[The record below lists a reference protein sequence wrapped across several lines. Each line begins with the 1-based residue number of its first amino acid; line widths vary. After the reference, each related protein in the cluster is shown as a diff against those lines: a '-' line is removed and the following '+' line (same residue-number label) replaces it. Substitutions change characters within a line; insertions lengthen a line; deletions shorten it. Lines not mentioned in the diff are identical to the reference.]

1 MILTGEEFQRIRAQA
16 EGEYPSECCGVVL
29 TRDGSPSERLL
40 LPCRN
45 VQNEL
50 HAKDPSRHPR
60 DARTAYHMDPQN
72 LLRIGRLEGDGY
84 RVRTI
89 YHSHIDAGAYFSE
102 TDKKN
107 ALLQGEPLYP
117 EAAYVVFSVVEGK
130 VAATAAFAWNPDAKN
145 FVPVE
150 LPDLPL
156 GGAPLQ
162 IGRAHV

>member
-1 MILTGEEFQRIRAQA
+1 MILTRFEFRQIRIQA
-16 EGEYPSECCGVVL
+16 EVEYPSECCGVVL
-29 TRDGSPSERLL
+29 VRNGAPGERLL

-45 VQNEL
+45 VQDEF
-50 HAKDPSRHPR
+50 HAKDPEKYPR
-60 DARTAYHMDPQN
+60 DSRTAYHLDPQN

-117 EAAYVVFSVVEGK
+117 EAAYVVVSVVEGK
-130 VAATAAFAWNPDAKN
+130 VKAAAAFVWNPEVRN
-145 FVPVE
+145 FVPLE
-150 LPDLPL
+150 LPALPL
-156 GGAPLQ
+156 
-162 IGRAHV
+162 

>member
-1 MILTGEEFQRIRAQA
+1 MILTGEEFRRIRDQA
-16 EGEYPSECCGVVL
+16 EREYPSECCGVVL
-29 TRDGSPSERLL
+29 VRNGAPGERLL

-45 VQNEL
+45 VQDEF
-50 HAKDPSRHPR
+50 HAKDPEKYPGDS
-60 DARTAYHMDPQN
+60 RTAYRLDSQD

-117 EAAYVVFSVVEGK
+117 EAAYVVVSVVEGK
-130 VAATAAFAWNPDAKN
+130 VKAAAAFVWNPEVRN
-145 FVPVE
+145 FVPLE
-150 LPDLPL
+150 LPALPL
-156 GGAPLQ
+156 
-162 IGRAHV
+162 

>member
-1 MILTGEEFQRIRAQA
+1 MIVTREEFGRIRRQA
-16 EGEYPSECCGVVL
+16 EAEYPSECCGVVL
-29 TRDGSPSERLL
+29 VQQGAPNDRLL
-40 LPCRN
+40 VPCRN

-60 DARTAYHMDPQN
+60 DARTAYHMDPKD

-102 TDKKN
+102 TDKQN
-107 ALLQGEPLYP
+107 ALMQNEPLYP
-117 EAAYVVFSVVEGK
+117 EAAYVVLAVAGGK
-130 VAATAAFAWNPDAKN
+130 VVAAAAFAWNAEVRN

-150 LPDLPL
+150 PTGLPL
-156 GGAPLQ
+156 
-162 IGRAHV
+162 

>member
-16 EGEYPSECCGVVL
+16 ETECPFECCGVVL
-29 TRDGSPSERLL
+29 TRDGSPGERLL

-50 HAKDPSRHPR
+50 HAKDPSRYPR
-60 DARTAYHMDPQN
+60 DARTAYHIDSQDV
-72 LLRIGRLEGDGY
+72 LRIGRLEGEEY

-102 TDKKN
+102 TDRQN
-107 ALLQGEPLYP
+107 ALIQGDPLYP
-117 EAAYVVFSVVEGK
+117 QATYVVLSVTEGK
-130 VAATAAFAWNPDAKN
+130 VVAAAAFAWSPEARN

-150 LPDLPL
+150 LPGLPL
-156 GGAPLQ
+156 
-162 IGRAHV
+162 

>member
-1 MILTGEEFQRIRAQA
+1 MILTAEEFQRIRAQA
-16 EGEYPSECCGVVL
+16 EREYPSECCGVVL
-29 TRDGSPSERLL
+29 TRDGSPGERLL

-60 DARTAYHMDPQN
+60 DDRTAYHMDPQDV
-72 LLRIGRLEGDGY
+72 LRIGRLEGDGY

-117 EAAYVVFSVVEGK
+117 EAAYVVVSIVEGK
-130 VAATAAFAWNPDAKN
+130 VAAAAAFAWNPDTKD
-145 FVPVE
+145 FVPADLAG
-150 LPDLPL
+150 LP
-156 GGAPLQ
+156 
-162 IGRAHV
+162 V